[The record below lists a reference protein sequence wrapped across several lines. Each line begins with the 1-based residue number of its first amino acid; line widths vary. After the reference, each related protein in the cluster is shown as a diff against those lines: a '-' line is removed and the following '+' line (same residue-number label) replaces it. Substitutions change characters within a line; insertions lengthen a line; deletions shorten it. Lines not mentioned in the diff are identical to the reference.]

1 MSSAELERPL
11 EVSPAQPDTA
21 IARGWDRRSNG
32 ALLKALEIT
41 APSKSEQQ
49 AIVTRI
55 HAALTEIDAI
65 ENSSKA
71 ALDDINRLPSRVLAQ
86 AFAQ

>member
-1 MSSAELERPL
+1 MKTPWCYLFK
-11 EVSPAQPDTA
+11 TA
-21 IARGWDRRSNG
+21 WEISTALNG
-32 ALLKALEIT
+32 ALLNALNVP
-41 APSKSEQQ
+41 APSKAEQQ

-71 ALDDINRLPSRVLAQ
+71 ELEDINRLPSRVLAQ
-86 AFAQ
+86 AFSH